1 MYNFGSLVQLKFEV
15 NNVNSNGKHQLIGE
29 CEISVPELV
38 LKASVKGLN
47 VPLSGNIKDA
57 GVLELIVQEPT
68 QARSKYLMELQP
80 IGLPSQKSYRRL
92 NFTSTYFMEIFKGEQ
107 GSQVKIFESEWIVDD
122 LNHVYSGLK
131 FSDAHFCNCDLKY
144 PIEVRFISRN
154 QFAMR
159 NTLIANCWTTA
170 AELIRSSGG

>member
-47 VPLSGNIKDA
+47 VPLSGKIKDA

-68 QARSKYLMELQP
+68 
-80 IGLPSQKSYRRL
+80 
-92 NFTSTYFMEIFKGEQ
+92 
-107 GSQVKIFESEWIVDD
+107 
-122 LNHVYSGLK
+122 
-131 FSDAHFCNCDLKY
+131 
-144 PIEVRFISRN
+144 
-154 QFAMR
+154 
-159 NTLIANCWTTA
+159 
-170 AELIRSSGG
+170 